1 MIACRWAAIGIAL
14 AAILD
19 PAIRVP
25 RTERPPIDVAVFA
38 SAARANA
45 AAQTAQAL
53 ELDLGE
59 AGFRVN
65 SGQLPV
71 VRVVVADRAPDQTS
85 SGVPTWA
92 VDMSS
97 PETPGIRISDV
108 SASAVRAPGQAARV
122 QVTLDA
128 VGATGDTSE
137 VRMEQD
143 GIGIAV
149 ARHRWQQPVES
160 WTATLEYSP
169 PSAQVSQ
176 VTIRAIRAGL
186 EDDGR
191 VDIGLPGERSPFRVL
206 VYETRLSWPATFVRR
221 SLEGEPAFA
230 LSLLQRAS
238 PGTATRAGAPPHA
251 LSGSDLALYDLVVV
265 GGPEDLTA
273 REIDLLQGFVRDRG
287 GAVAFIATRR
297 PDGGYTRL
305 LADVTF
311 GERVTEQPMDL
322 AVAGGSAIR
331 ASEIL
336 VAHLPR
342 TARPLVTVGKSRDP
356 VAFSV
361 RRGDGMII
369 VSGALDAWRYR
380 ASGRDAFARFWQ
392 SVLSEAASSAQP
404 RLSVQLDPGLV
415 QVGRPARVRATLRA
429 TELSVTPQGTVTR
442 IGARVVGSDP
452 RVDDPLRLWPS
463 IEPGVF
469 EGEWTPTAAGR
480 YMVTVA
486 SGGLQADAV
495 VLAAN
500 HVARGAG
507 ADPEGLA
514 LAVAA
519 SGGLM
524 RSRDRL
530 PDLVSSLAAH
540 LPARDVGVRVHPMR
554 SPWWSVPFAFALC
567 IEWGWRRLH
576 GAR

>member
-1 MIACRWAAIGIAL
+1 MIACRWVAIAIAL
-14 AAILD
+14 TAILD
-19 PAIRVP
+19 PAIGMP
-25 RTERPPIDVAVFA
+25 RTERPPIDLAVFA
-38 SAARANA
+38 SPARADA
-45 AAQTAQAL
+45 AAQTARAL
-53 ELDLGE
+53 ELDLGQ

-65 SGQLPV
+65 SGQPPV
-71 VRVVVADRAPDQTS
+71 ARVVVADRVPDRTS
-85 SGVPTWA
+85 SDVPTWA
-92 VDMSS
+92 VNMTAA
-97 PETPGIRISDV
+97 ETAGIRISDV
-108 SASAVRAPGQAARV
+108 SASAVRAPEQAARV

-143 GIGIAV
+143 GIAV
-149 ARHRWQQPVES
+149 ATARYRWQQPVES
-160 WTATLEYSP
+160 WTATLEYRP
-169 PSAQVSQ
+169 PSAQLSQ

-191 VDIGLPGERSPFRVL
+191 ADIALPGERSPFRVL
-206 VYETRLSWPATFVRR
+206 AYDTRLSWPATFVRR

-238 PGTATRAGAPPHA
+238 PGTATRAGAPHA
-251 LSGSDLALYDLVVV
+251 LSARDLAAYDLVVV

-297 PDGGYTRL
+297 TAGGYTRL
-305 LADVTF
+305 LGDVTF
-311 GERVTEQPMDL
+311 EERVTEQPMDL
-322 AVAGGSAIR
+322 AVAGGPAIQ

-369 VSGALDAWRYR
+369 FSGALDAWRYR
-380 ASGRDAFARFWQ
+380 ASGQDAFARFWQ
-392 SVLSEAASSAQP
+392 SVFSEAAFSAQP
-404 RLSVQLDPGLV
+404 RLSVQLDSGLI
-415 QVGRPARVRATLRA
+415 QVGLPARVRATLRA
-429 TELSVTPQGTVTR
+429 TELSITQQGTVTR
-442 IGARVVGSDP
+442 IGARVVGP
-452 RVDDPLRLWPS
+452 ERHVDDALRLWPS

-480 YMVTVA
+480 YMVTVT
-486 SGGLQADAV
+486 SGGLRADSV
-495 VLAAN
+495 VLAAD
-500 HVARGAG
+500 HVADRAG

-524 RSRDRL
+524 RSRDRV
-530 PDLVSSLAAH
+530 PDLVASLATH
-540 LPARDVGVRVHPMR
+540 LPARAVDVRVHPMR
-554 SPWWSVPFAFALC
+554 SPWWSVPFALALC
-567 IEWGWRRLH
+567 IEWGWRRMH